1 METQDHHSILHELS
15 TWCAA
20 KYGRK
25 SKLARMLC
33 VSPQLV
39 NDWFAGKS
47 TPTWDT
53 GLKIQAFLAK
63 SDKARQQAIGEQGS

>member
-1 METQDHHSILHELS
+1 METQDHYSILAELRA
-15 TWCAA
+15 WCGG

-25 SKLARMLC
+25 SKLARMLS

-47 TPTWDT
+47 TPTWET

-63 SDKARQQAIGEQGS
+63 SDKARQHAIGE